1 MSVTTPSPPSPV
13 FADGFESGN
22 FSAWSANGGLVIEG
36 SNVNSGTS
44 AADGNT
50 TNGNTFAKKTLPST
64 YADAYA
70 RLWFDIPSQLSQ
82 INLLRFR
89 DGAGASIGYVY
100 VDTTGL
106 LGFHNDATGLNTL
119 SGLSPSPGWHAL
131 ELHVKV
137 DPNAGVVEVW
147 FDNTYLGDL
156 SGTGLNTGSA
166 PVASMQIG
174 EVQAARTY
182 DVVFDDAAFGTA
194 RLGPA
199 ADFVPPTV
207 PTGLAATAA
216 GPFEADLTWNASTDD
231 VGLAGYDLFR
241 DGSLL
246 ASVGNVLSY
255 ADTATTAGSTHT
267 YAVRARDASGNASAL
282 TTAVSVTQPAAVPP
296 LFADGFE
303 TGDLTSWTTDS
314 GLAVESSD
322 VHAGSYA
329 AEGNTTTGSTFLKTS

>member
-1 MSVTTPSPPSPV
+1 MERERRTGHRGQQRQQR
-13 FADGFESGN
+13 DERGRRQH
-22 FSAWSANGGLVIEG
+22 
-36 SNVNSGTS
+36 
-44 AADGNT
+44 DQ
-50 TNGNTFAKKTLPST
+50 
-64 YADAYA
+64 
-70 RLWFDIPSQLSQ
+70 RQH
-82 INLLRFR
+82 LRQ
-89 DGAGASIGYVY
+89 
-100 VDTTGL
+100 
-106 LGFHNDATGLNTL
+106 
-119 SGLSPSPGWHAL
+119 
-131 ELHVKV
+131 K
-137 DPNAGVVEVW
+137 DPAVEVW

-207 PTGLAATAA
+207 PSGLAATAA
-216 GPFEADLTWNASTDD
+216 GPFEADLTWNVSTDD

-246 ASVGNVLSY
+246 ASVGKVRSM

-282 TTAVSVTQPAAVPP
+282 TTAVSV
-296 LFADGFE
+296 
-303 TGDLTSWTTDS
+303 
-314 GLAVESSD
+314 
-322 VHAGSYA
+322 
-329 AEGNTTTGSTFLKTS
+329 